1 VWRELKALL
10 WLQWLL
16 TRSMLRTH
24 RVEDRLQAVRL
35 LSRLAMLVMILPL
48 FLLMGLALAVGL
60 AMLPPVAAR
69 ELAMITNVL
78 LFGTWLLLPATYN
91 SQLIERFDISQLFV
105 HPIAFRTVV
114 VGTALVSSL
123 TMTGVWTVPLLV
135 GEIAGLAWHQP
146 LALPTIALGAVPVFA
161 LLVLTGRIMEDLF
174 DLVAG
179 DRRLRALALAL
190 LSLPFVFCWLGQMI
204 VQQMTQETGQ
214 LPAFVQV
221 PGLEELARIDQAKTP
236 IDFVNRFGAF
246 LEALRPS
253 RLLVWTPPG
262 WATAAM
268 ASAVGGTWW
277 QGILLLAA
285 SVATVGLMLTIHAQ
299 VTRRLMAGAVLRTG
313 PERVRH
319 RQYRLRLPGPPAFW
333 ALFAKDWRY
342 LWRSPATRR
351 VLFSSLM
358 MVVAAVLPLR
368 GFRARDVA
376 ESWRDVA
383 PLAAFLLAAAVTSMS
398 TNMAITANHF
408 GAFDRDGF
416 ASVVLSPVD
425 RRYVLASAN
434 LSVLVLTLAQDLIL
448 ALAIALLSGRWIVL
462 PLGLF
467 FGACVQVGIFPLCNL
482 AAVLVPYRAQ
492 LKFTSGRRPGNL
504 WGLAAWGV
512 SALPVLAMVVLPYL
526 FWRPGWA
533 ITLPLAVLY
542 SGAVYVVTLRPLSR
556 LLARREYAVA
566 EAVSAGPT

>member
-253 RLLVWTPPG
+253 RL
-262 WATAAM
+262 
-268 ASAVGGTWW
+268 
-277 QGILLLAA
+277 
-285 SVATVGLMLTIHAQ
+285 
-299 VTRRLMAGAVLRTG
+299 
-313 PERVRH
+313 
-319 RQYRLRLPGPPAFW
+319 
-333 ALFAKDWRY
+333 
-342 LWRSPATRR
+342 
-351 VLFSSLM
+351 
-358 MVVAAVLPLR
+358 
-368 GFRARDVA
+368 
-376 ESWRDVA
+376 
-383 PLAAFLLAAAVTSMS
+383 
-398 TNMAITANHF
+398 
-408 GAFDRDGF
+408 
-416 ASVVLSPVD
+416 
-425 RRYVLASAN
+425 
-434 LSVLVLTLAQDLIL
+434 
-448 ALAIALLSGRWIVL
+448 
-462 PLGLF
+462 
-467 FGACVQVGIFPLCNL
+467 
-482 AAVLVPYRAQ
+482 
-492 LKFTSGRRPGNL
+492 
-504 WGLAAWGV
+504 
-512 SALPVLAMVVLPYL
+512 
-526 FWRPGWA
+526 
-533 ITLPLAVLY
+533 
-542 SGAVYVVTLRPLSR
+542 
-556 LLARREYAVA
+556 
-566 EAVSAGPT
+566 